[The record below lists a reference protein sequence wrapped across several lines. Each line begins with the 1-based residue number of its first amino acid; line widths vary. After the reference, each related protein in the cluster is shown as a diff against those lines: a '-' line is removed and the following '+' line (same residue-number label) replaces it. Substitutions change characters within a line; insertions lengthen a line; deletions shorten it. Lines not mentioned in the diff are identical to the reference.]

1 LAKAE
6 MRKVSQ
12 RYADELRIAT
22 PSVEREVRYLSGG
35 NQQKV
40 LLAKWLARRP
50 RILIVD
56 EPTRGV
62 DVGSK
67 ADIYRILRDLA
78 ASGIA
83 LLVVSSDLPEVL
95 ALAHRIVVMSEGRVR
110 GELDA
115 AGASEIAI
123 LELAAPRAQEVE
135 QPAA

>member
-1 LAKAE
+1 
-6 MRKVSQ
+6 MS
-12 RYADELRIAT
+12 RICASRRRAST
-22 PSVEREVRYLSGG
+22 ARCGYLSGG

-40 LLAKWLARRP
+40 LLAKWLARQP

-62 DVGSK
+62 DVGAK

-78 ASGIA
+78 ESGMA

-95 ALAHRIVVMSEGRVR
+95 ALAHRILVMSEGRVA

-115 AGASEIAI
+115 ADCHRDRYSRAR
-123 LELAAPRAQEVE
+123 RAQSPSTSQE
-135 QPAA
+135 QHEQ